1 MNPHGCD
8 LPLTPMEAGACPACG
23 TGGKPVKPLTLRSL
37 LQPSLRPQVRDQ
49 ETYRF
54 CPSPDCDLV
63 YYGADGS
70 QVFTR
75 QDLTVR
81 VGLKERN
88 SPRPLCYCFGHSAES
103 IREEWART
111 GKTTVVEAIRAE
123 LKAGGCRCEATN
135 PTGGC
140 CLGDVIKEV
149 KALTSASASTS
160 PAPAETHDCCSP
172 SKPSCC

>member
-1 MNPHGCD
+1 MNPETCSI
-8 LPLTPMEAGACPACG
+8 PAASKEASACPVCG
-23 TGGKPVKPLTLRSL
+23 TSGRPVRPLTLRSL
-37 LQPSLRPQVRDQ
+37 LQPPLRPRVRDE

-63 YYGADGS
+63 YHGANGAR
-70 QVFTR
+70 FTR

-81 VGLKERN
+81 VGLKERS

-103 IREEWART
+103 IQEEWTRT
-111 GKTTVVEAIRAE
+111 GNTTVVEAIKAE
-123 LKAGGCRCEATN
+123 LKAGGCRCEVTN
-135 PTGGC
+135 PAGGC

-149 KALTSASASTS
+149 KALTSTS
-160 PAPAETHDCCSP
+160 PAPAETDDCCAP